1 MEPVCSEGSKAP
13 HDDAPVF
20 KSSWLRKKRR
30 DLGLPDREPR
40 GSRSKQVDFWMA
52 VPGVEQNCRPA
63 CAGRHRLEAG
73 RMPFDWAHTLNAVY
87 QVRCN
92 LFHGEKGRNNALDVR
107 FTDDARHILSAMI
120 DGTNLFGLA

>member
-1 MEPVCSEGSKAP
+1 
-13 HDDAPVF
+13 
-20 KSSWLRKKRR
+20 
-30 DLGLPDREPR
+30 
-40 GSRSKQVDFWMA
+40 
-52 VPGVEQNCRPA
+52 
-63 CAGRHRLEAG
+63 
-73 RMPFDWAHTLNAVY
+73 MPFDWAHTLNAVY